1 MQMRDAMKIELAS
14 TAGIDLFSIAI
25 LTPPPQDPY
34 GTPAT
39 STSKMS
45 VESTPGPAFRTE
57 MQIPA
62 TPVTDFSMLE
72 AQKENIR
79 PLSTGRSA
87 STLSNIFSKERAEA
101 ERTLQLGHDSHQRA
115 IETANQREAEGEEM
129 EDGIMDVLDP
139 YVKYVELETNL

>member
-1 MQMRDAMKIELAS
+1 
-14 TAGIDLFSIAI
+14 
-25 LTPPPQDPY
+25 
-34 GTPAT
+34 
-39 STSKMS
+39 MS
-45 VESTPGPAFRTE
+45 LDSTPGPASRTE
-57 MQIPA
+57 VQIPA
-62 TPVTDFSMLE
+62 TPVTDFALLD